1 MARLLTPEAGA
12 CLLTAQPVCGIDRFA
27 HWFGRSDVG
36 GCMDEEASPT
46 LSVQDVSRNRPERR
60 ERTVSWRTGI
70 ENQATR
76 VQIAVDEIRSANRL
90 LYERDGESDAAVKA
104 HSNEPVLQRIENDV
118 ELALEITR
126 SGAPRGVLGRLRDLW
141 TGSSFEQALAAIN
154 RARET
159 LLLVQPGPAVL
170 ARLPDLRAGVK
181 DHLRVTDPR
190 FDVFMRIIDAAERRA
205 GLLSTEAKGDQKN
218 RA

>member
-1 MARLLTPEAGA
+1 
-12 CLLTAQPVCGIDRFA
+12 
-27 HWFGRSDVG
+27 
-36 GCMDEEASPT
+36 
-46 LSVQDVSRNRPERR
+46 
-60 ERTVSWRTGI
+60 
-70 ENQATR
+70 
-76 VQIAVDEIRSANRL
+76 
-90 LYERDGESDAAVKA
+90 
-104 HSNEPVLQRIENDV
+104 
-118 ELALEITR
+118 
-126 SGAPRGVLGRLRDLW
+126 LRDLW